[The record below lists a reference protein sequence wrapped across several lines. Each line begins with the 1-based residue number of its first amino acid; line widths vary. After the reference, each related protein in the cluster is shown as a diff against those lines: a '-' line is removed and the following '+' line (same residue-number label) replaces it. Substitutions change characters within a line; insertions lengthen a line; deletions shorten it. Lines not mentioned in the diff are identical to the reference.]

1 MTNIRIPTKMTQKHP
16 VTPTPELMQ
25 QWSREYWGN
34 DGEIPGN
41 SERYIATQAARW
53 GADQQLELD
62 AKWLDTNALFNRNLT
77 ITPSGNA
84 LREAMRPKLPSLK
97 ERALAVVENLIVCDH
112 LSEQDE
118 TTLLDA
124 LESLPE

>member
-1 MTNIRIPTKMTQKHP
+1 MTQKHP

-34 DGEIPGN
+34 DGEPLGIG
-41 SERYIATQAARW
+41 ERFIAIQAANW

-62 AKWLDTNALFNRNLT
+62 AEWFDKNSLFSQSLT
-77 ITPSGNA
+77 VTPSGNA
-84 LREAMRPKLPSLK
+84 LREAMRPKPPSLK
-97 ERALAVVENLIVCDH
+97 ERALAVVENLIICDH

>member
-1 MTNIRIPTKMTQKHP
+1 MTEHLFPI
-16 VTPTPELMQ
+16 TPPPELVKK
-25 QWSREYWGN
+25 WATASARTHRENGTYAQH
-34 DGEIPGN
+34 EFAL
-41 SERYIATQAARW
+41 ATQAARW

-62 AKWLDTNALFNRNLT
+62 AEWFDKNSLFSQSLT
-77 ITPSGNA
+77 VTPSGNA
-84 LREAMRPKLPSLK
+84 LREAMRPKPPSLK
-97 ERALAVVENLIVCDH
+97 ERALAVVENLIICDH